1 MKGKFKFSKEERDLL
16 RSSIDSFQ
24 NDVVKESLNGISG
37 AGHSKA
43 HVTASWERSAN
54 AQLQAL

>member
-16 RSSIDSFQ
+16 RNSIDSFQ

-43 HVTASWERSAN
+43 HITASWERSAN
-54 AQLQAL
+54 LQAL